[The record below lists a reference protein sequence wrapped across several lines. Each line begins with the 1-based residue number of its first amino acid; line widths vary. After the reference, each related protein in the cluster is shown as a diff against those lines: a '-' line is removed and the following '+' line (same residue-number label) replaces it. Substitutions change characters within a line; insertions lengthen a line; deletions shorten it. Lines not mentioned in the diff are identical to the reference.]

1 MKELDQY
8 HKNKMSDIMLNA
20 WCRSAENFC
29 LHCQERTSKVSDSG
43 DGKLTISENFIFNF
57 DNVGYDSLNGK
68 YKDGD
73 DSIEAEF
80 IYPTRDEGTR
90 DWLRIEIVGYEG
102 GISMQISLP
111 QRISH
116 DGELNALRL
125 VNEQNKSHDSCS
137 VYLEENGAFLVSS
150 SISFVGY
157 YNEDDDMDSTE
168 AQHEATM
175 NSLASLLNRANELND
190 AVTLLISS

>member
-1 MKELDQY
+1 
-8 HKNKMSDIMLNA
+8 MSDIILNT

-29 LHCQERTSKVSDSG
+29 LHCKERTAKVNDSG
-43 DGKLTISENFIFNF
+43 DGKLTISESFIFNLDDVEKNPF
-57 DNVGYDSLNGK
+57 DGK

-73 DSIEAEF
+73 DSIDAEF
-80 IYPTRDEGTR
+80 IYPERDEETR
-90 DWLRIEIVGYEG
+90 DWLRIKIVGYEG

-111 QRISH
+111 QRISP

-137 VYLEENGAFLVSS
+137 VYLEENGAFLVGS

-157 YNEDDDMDSTE
+157 SNKDHDMDYPV

-175 NSLASLLNRANELND
+175 NLLASLLGRANDLNN
-190 AVTLLISS
+190 AVTLLISSDLAA

>member
-8 HKNKMSDIMLNA
+8 HKNKMSDIMLNT

-29 LHCQERTSKVSDSG
+29 LHCQHRTSKVNDLG
-43 DGKLTISENFIFNF
+43 DGKLTIAESFIFNF
-57 DNVGYDSLNGK
+57 DNVEYDSLNGK

-80 IYPTRDEGTR
+80 IYPTIDEGIR
-90 DWLRIEIVGYEG
+90 DWLSIKIVGYEG
-102 GISMQISLP
+102 EISMQISLP
-111 QRISH
+111 QRVSQ
-116 DGELNALRL
+116 DGELSALRL

-137 VYLEENGAFLVSS
+137 VHLEENGAFLVSS

-157 YNEDDDMDSTE
+157 YNEDGDMDSPR
-168 AQHEATM
+168 AQYEATM
-175 NSLASLLNRANELND
+175 NLLASLLSRANELND